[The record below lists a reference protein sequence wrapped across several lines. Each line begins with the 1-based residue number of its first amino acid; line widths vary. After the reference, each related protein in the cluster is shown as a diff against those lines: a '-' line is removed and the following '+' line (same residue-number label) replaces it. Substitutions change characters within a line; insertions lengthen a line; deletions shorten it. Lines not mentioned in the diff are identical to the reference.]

1 MTKERKKEGHN
12 GGMDEEG
19 KTFQQGI
26 GIKNCKKQK
35 YFLFLFAFDDV
46 VAPCL
51 SVLLVSH

>member
-26 GIKNCKKQK
+26 GIKTVRNRNIFCS
-35 YFLFLFAFDDV
+35 Y
-46 VAPCL
+46 
-51 SVLLVSH
+51 LLLMML